1 MLSCEDLAQT
11 GGCTPKNE
19 VIGWGQIVTHNPV
32 RIIEIRNGISADG
45 GGIEIHVRMDGVD
58 PMKVLEITLN

>member
-1 MLSCEDLAQT
+1 M
-11 GGCTPKNE
+11 GRN
-19 VIGWGQIVTHNPV
+19 HNPV

-58 PMKVLEITLN
+58 PVKVLEITLKLLNAVIKKDDGEFQKSYG